1 LFCSLL
7 PRIKNYQQQKG
18 RLKMMKLMKVLPL
31 VLGMAFLSSC
41 AKVGSEAWCD
51 NMKET
56 PKGEWSMDD
65 ATNFTKHCIKF

>member
-1 LFCSLL
+1 
-7 PRIKNYQQQKG
+7 
-18 RLKMMKLMKVLPL
+18 MMKLIKVLSVVFCLTL
-31 VLGMAFLSSC
+31 VTSC
-41 AKVGSEAWCD
+41 AKVGSDAWCE